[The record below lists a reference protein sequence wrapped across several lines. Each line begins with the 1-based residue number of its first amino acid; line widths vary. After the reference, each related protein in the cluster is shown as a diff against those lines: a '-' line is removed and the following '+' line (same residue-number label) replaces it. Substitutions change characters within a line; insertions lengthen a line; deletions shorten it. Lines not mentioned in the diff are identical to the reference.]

1 MSQLAEFTYRTIRD
15 WEGKI
20 CKITQKEYTSSVGC
34 GQYYP
39 PEGCVTFQDE
49 DHKDVVYFLGGARH
63 KKPAH
68 WAMSDIMFRVSLT
81 RIEDDKNYTV
91 ESFSMINPS
100 TSETSAHPKLAFASG
115 LTVHAR
121 NSKLLG
127 FTVNGKCMDVRSRE
141 QALTNEIH
149 VYETVHPGYTTYR
162 TTTYRTPERAEKFPL
177 NSRLKEVLQ
186 QGEIPQPSYGN
197 TLTSV
202 KSRGMAGTAIMV
214 GGNILSNTQASS
226 IDVMMG
232 RKSIWE
238 EKSLGSLYV
247 LQYDLSTP
255 SFIWEKIPL
264 EISPRANHS
273 AMMSYQFLFIF
284 GGVDYSTNLR
294 HDIRPIVIDI
304 TTWSPMFAVVPD
316 NFPDLHISGH
326 GFLKVSEDSCLL
338 VGGYNTLLG
347 TEKDTPTDIFVQM
360 KIDKEAITDVK
371 VIALGCGPI
380 GQPALILTP
389 EDDVFILCGGTQEK
403 WALISKYLAP
413 AVPCYLDQEKK
424 CLLVNTPEVHLKDM
438 VDWLGCDGK
447 CGRWFHAPCLFLSA
461 EQFQDAS
468 NRGKWYCNRSD
479 CKK

>member
-1 MSQLAEFTYRTIRD
+1 
-15 WEGKI
+15 
-20 CKITQKEYTSSVGC
+20 
-34 GQYYP
+34 
-39 PEGCVTFQDE
+39 
-49 DHKDVVYFLGGARH
+49 
-63 KKPAH
+63 
-68 WAMSDIMFRVSLT
+68 
-81 RIEDDKNYTV
+81 
-91 ESFSMINPS
+91 
-100 TSETSAHPKLAFASG
+100 
-115 LTVHAR
+115 
-121 NSKLLG
+121 
-127 FTVNGKCMDVRSRE
+127 MDVRSRE

-162 TTTYRTPERAEKFPL
+162 TTTYRTPDRAEKFPL

-226 IDVMMG
+226 VDVMMG
-232 RKSIWE
+232 RKSIWK

-389 EDDVFILCGGTQEK
+389 
-403 WALISKYLAP
+403 
-413 AVPCYLDQEKK
+413 
-424 CLLVNTPEVHLKDM
+424 
-438 VDWLGCDGK
+438 
-447 CGRWFHAPCLFLSA
+447 R
-461 EQFQDAS
+461 
-468 NRGKWYCNRSD
+468 R
-479 CKK
+479 

>member
-1 MSQLAEFTYRTIRD
+1 
-15 WEGKI
+15 
-20 CKITQKEYTSSVGC
+20 
-34 GQYYP
+34 
-39 PEGCVTFQDE
+39 
-49 DHKDVVYFLGGARH
+49 
-63 KKPAH
+63 
-68 WAMSDIMFRVSLT
+68 
-81 RIEDDKNYTV
+81 
-91 ESFSMINPS
+91 
-100 TSETSAHPKLAFASG
+100 
-115 LTVHAR
+115 
-121 NSKLLG
+121 
-127 FTVNGKCMDVRSRE
+127 
-141 QALTNEIH
+141 
-149 VYETVHPGYTTYR
+149 
-162 TTTYRTPERAEKFPL
+162 
-177 NSRLKEVLQ
+177 
-186 QGEIPQPSYGN
+186 
-197 TLTSV
+197 
-202 KSRGMAGTAIMV
+202 MV

-247 LQYDLSTP
+247 LQYNLSTP
-255 SFIWEKIPL
+255 SFIWDKIPL
-264 EISPRANHS
+264 EISSRFNHS

-360 KIDKEAITDVK
+360 KIDKEAITDVTE

-389 EDDVFILCGGTQEK
+389 EDDVFILCGGTQ
-403 WALISKYLAP
+403 YFAP
-413 AVPCYLDQEKK
+413 AVLCDLDREKK
-424 CLLVNTPEVHLKDM
+424 WLLVNTPEVHLKDM

-461 EQFQDAS
+461 EPFQDAS
-468 NRGKWYCNRSD
+468 IRRKWFCNRSD